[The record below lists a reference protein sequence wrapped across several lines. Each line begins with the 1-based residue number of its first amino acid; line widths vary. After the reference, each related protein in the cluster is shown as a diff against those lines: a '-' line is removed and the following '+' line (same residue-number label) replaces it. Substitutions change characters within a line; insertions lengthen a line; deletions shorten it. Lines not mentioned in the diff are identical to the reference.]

1 MLWHEKSNTI
11 SYTAT
16 LPIRYHNYK
25 NGENWAGGGG
35 TTDKSIMDSLLGSL
49 SIIKVFRLVARNKHF
64 SATDFT
70 DFLKILFSLTSK
82 IYFVHNL
89 TFLD

>member
-1 MLWHEKSNTI
+1 M
-11 SYTAT
+11 
-16 LPIRYHNYK
+16 PIRYHNYK
-25 NGENWAGGGG
+25 NGENWAGGRG
-35 TTDKSIMDSLLGSL
+35 TDKLKMDSLLGSL

-89 TFLD
+89 AFLDEQEK